1 MSAKHALLGLLLHRP
16 AYRYQLG
23 NRLQGLLGPAW
34 RINSGQLYRTIKRLE
49 EDGLIAR
56 VANAADDHD
65 DQDRHVFAITDNGAQ
80 EFERWFEDGRSDTR
94 LLRRPLLVK
103 ITLAG
108 PERLES
114 ALGQID
120 TYEQTCASRLKE
132 LLREQEC
139 IPVAGSR
146 VLADDEF
153 LRFALSGDIAYIE
166 GELRWARYMHERV
179 SWLKSQDVIWP
190 ATHQQRGFAVQEAD
204 RLSAREG
211 LFERIAAR
219 EKRRIRGRHGDG

>member
-1 MSAKHALLGLLLHRP
+1 VSAKHALLGLLLHRP

-49 EDGLIAR
+49 EDGLIVR
-56 VANAADDHD
+56 VDDAADDHD
-65 DQDRHVFAITDNGAQ
+65 DQDRHVFAITDHGAQ
-80 EFERWFEDGRSDTR
+80 EFERWFEDSTSDTR

-108 PERLES
+108 PERLGS

-120 TYEQTCASRLKE
+120 AYEQACASRLKE
-132 LLREQEC
+132 LLREQEG

-153 LRFALSGDIAYIE
+153 LRFALSGDISYIE

-190 ATHQQRGFAVQEAD
+190 ATHRLKELGVDASD

-211 LFERIAAR
+211 LFERLAAR
-219 EKRRIRGRHGDG
+219 EMRRMSERKGDG